1 MRRFSVS
8 LASFISYQV
17 VISMDSREIRQAFLD
32 FFAAKQ
38 HAIVDSSSLVPDNDP
53 TLLFTNAGM
62 VQFKE
67 ALAFRENRGYTRA
80 VSCQRCVRAGGKHND
95 LDNVG
100 YTARHHTFFEML
112 GNFSFGDYFKR
123 DAIFFAWEF
132 LTEVVKLPPERL
144 WVTVHESDDEAEDI
158 WVNEIGFDKNRV
170 TRLGDDDNFWTMGDT
185 GPCGPSSE
193 IFYDHGEDVPGG
205 PPGSKD
211 GELDRYIEIW
221 NLVFTQFDKS
231 ADGTLTPL
239 PKPCVDTGMGFERLA
254 AVLQGVHNNYDIDLF
269 KALIARAGELLNCK
283 DLENDSLKVI
293 SDHIRASAF
302 LIADGVLPSNEGRGY
317 VMRRI
322 IRRALRQGH
331 KLQSKG
337 PFFHKMVGELVNQ
350 MGDAYPILKSTQ
362 AQIEKV
368 LLKEEEQFELT
379 LDQGMKILNEAIG
392 QLQGDV
398 IPGSVVF
405 KLYDTYGFPTDLT
418 NDIAREKNL
427 SIDMDGFEVEMD
439 AQRARARAASKF
451 GSIDVDNFK
460 VDDVTKFVG
469 YESLIGESVVSHL
482 FQNEQ
487 KVDSV
492 SAGDEVVLVL
502 NATPF
507 YAESGGQAGD
517 SGKLFSNGVSI
528 VVSDTI
534 KSSNA
539 FLHKGTVLEGTICV
553 GDSVN
558 AEVERLQRDRTRL
571 NHSATHL
578 LHAALRIVL
587 GDHVNQR
594 GSLVDA
600 ERMRFDFSHFEGVTK
615 EELVKVE
622 LLVNEQI
629 RGNSEIQTELM
640 NLEDAREKGAMALF
654 GEKYSEAVRVL
665 TMGDGFSIELCGGT
679 HASRTGDIGLMKI
692 TSEVGIASGVRRIEA
707 VTGAQAFE
715 LVLQQEQTLEDFSGL
730 LRSDKNGAT
739 DKLKSLIEQN
749 KKLEKEVSQLNMK
762 LASGG
767 GKDLADSAVEING
780 VKVVAQLLEG
790 GDAKTLPD
798 AMDRVKT
805 KLQSGVVLLAVIND
819 DKVVLVAG
827 VTKDLTDK
835 VKAGDL
841 LNYVAT
847 QVGGKGGGRPDMARG
862 GGTDTKALPAA
873 IESVQAYL
881 EERL

>member
-170 TRLGDDDNFWTMGDT
+170 TRLGDDDNFWTLGDT

-239 PKPCVDTGMGFERLA
+239 PKPCVDTGMGFERLV

-615 EELVKVE
+615 EELMKVE

-827 VTKDLTDK
+827 VTKDLIDK

>member
-594 GSLVDA
+594 GSLVDT

>member
-1 MRRFSVS
+1 
-8 LASFISYQV
+8 
-17 VISMDSREIRQAFLD
+17 MDSREIRQAFLD

-539 FLHKGTVLEGTICV
+539 FLHKGTVIEGTICV

>member
-1 MRRFSVS
+1 
-8 LASFISYQV
+8 
-17 VISMDSREIRQAFLD
+17 
-32 FFAAKQ
+32 
-38 HAIVDSSSLVPDNDP
+38 
-53 TLLFTNAGM
+53 
-62 VQFKE
+62 
-67 ALAFRENRGYTRA
+67 
-80 VSCQRCVRAGGKHND
+80 
-95 LDNVG
+95 
-100 YTARHHTFFEML
+100 
-112 GNFSFGDYFKR
+112 
-123 DAIFFAWEF
+123 
-132 LTEVVKLPPERL
+132 
-144 WVTVHESDDEAEDI
+144 
-158 WVNEIGFDKNRV
+158 
-170 TRLGDDDNFWTMGDT
+170 
-185 GPCGPSSE
+185 
-193 IFYDHGEDVPGG
+193 
-205 PPGSKD
+205 
-211 GELDRYIEIW
+211 
-221 NLVFTQFDKS
+221 
-231 ADGTLTPL
+231 
-239 PKPCVDTGMGFERLA
+239 
-254 AVLQGVHNNYDIDLF
+254 
-269 KALIARAGELLNCK
+269 
-283 DLENDSLKVI
+283 
-293 SDHIRASAF
+293 
-302 LIADGVLPSNEGRGY
+302 
-317 VMRRI
+317 
-322 IRRALRQGH
+322 
-331 KLQSKG
+331 
-337 PFFHKMVGELVNQ
+337 MVGELVNQ

-487 KVDSV
+487 KVDAV

-539 FLHKGTVLEGTICV
+539 FLHKGTVIEGTICV

>member
-1 MRRFSVS
+1 
-8 LASFISYQV
+8 
-17 VISMDSREIRQAFLD
+17 MDSREIRQAFLD

-239 PKPCVDTGMGFERLA
+239 PKPCVDTGMGFERLV

-427 SIDMDGFEVEMD
+427 SIDIDGFEVEMD

-460 VDDVTKFVG
+460 VGDVTKFVG

-487 KVDSV
+487 KVDYV

-600 ERMRFDFSHFEGVTK
+600 ERMRFDFSHFEGVTR

>member
-1 MRRFSVS
+1 
-8 LASFISYQV
+8 
-17 VISMDSREIRQAFLD
+17 MDSREIRQAFLD

-239 PKPCVDTGMGFERLA
+239 PKPCVDTGMGFERLV

-427 SIDMDGFEVEMD
+427 SIDIDGFEVEMD

-615 EELVKVE
+615 EELMKVE

-715 LVLQQEQTLEDFSGL
+715 LVLQQEQTLDDFSGL

>member
-239 PKPCVDTGMGFERLA
+239 PKPCVDTGMGFERLV

-427 SIDMDGFEVEMD
+427 SIDIDGFEVEMD

-615 EELVKVE
+615 EELMKVE

-715 LVLQQEQTLEDFSGL
+715 LVLQQEQTLDDFSGL

-827 VTKDLTDK
+827 VTKDLIDK

>member
-1 MRRFSVS
+1 
-8 LASFISYQV
+8 
-17 VISMDSREIRQAFLD
+17 MDSREIRQAFLD

-487 KVDSV
+487 KVDAV

-558 AEVERLQRDRTRL
+558 AEVERLQRDKTRL

>member
-1 MRRFSVS
+1 
-8 LASFISYQV
+8 
-17 VISMDSREIRQAFLD
+17 MDSREIRQAFLD

-539 FLHKGTVLEGTICV
+539 FLHKGTVLEGKIWG

>member
-1 MRRFSVS
+1 
-8 LASFISYQV
+8 
-17 VISMDSREIRQAFLD
+17 
-32 FFAAKQ
+32 
-38 HAIVDSSSLVPDNDP
+38 
-53 TLLFTNAGM
+53 
-62 VQFKE
+62 
-67 ALAFRENRGYTRA
+67 
-80 VSCQRCVRAGGKHND
+80 
-95 LDNVG
+95 
-100 YTARHHTFFEML
+100 
-112 GNFSFGDYFKR
+112 
-123 DAIFFAWEF
+123 
-132 LTEVVKLPPERL
+132 
-144 WVTVHESDDEAEDI
+144 
-158 WVNEIGFDKNRV
+158 
-170 TRLGDDDNFWTMGDT
+170 
-185 GPCGPSSE
+185 
-193 IFYDHGEDVPGG
+193 
-205 PPGSKD
+205 
-211 GELDRYIEIW
+211 
-221 NLVFTQFDKS
+221 
-231 ADGTLTPL
+231 
-239 PKPCVDTGMGFERLA
+239 
-254 AVLQGVHNNYDIDLF
+254 
-269 KALIARAGELLNCK
+269 
-283 DLENDSLKVI
+283 
-293 SDHIRASAF
+293 
-302 LIADGVLPSNEGRGY
+302 
-317 VMRRI
+317 RI

-392 QLQGDV
+392 QLQSDV

-427 SIDMDGFEVEMD
+427 SIDMDGFEVEME
-439 AQRARARAASKF
+439 AQRERARAASKF

-460 VDDVTKFVG
+460 VDDVTTFVG
-469 YESLIGESVVSHL
+469 YESLIGESVIAHL
-482 FQNEQ
+482 FHNEQ
-487 KVDSV
+487 KVESV

-517 SGKLFSNGVSI
+517 SGKLFTNGVSI
-528 VVSDTI
+528 VVNDTI
-534 KSSNA
+534 KSGDA
-539 FLHKGTVLEGTICV
+539 FLHKGTVIEGQISV

-558 AEVERLQRDRTRL
+558 AEVDRLQRDRTRL

-615 EELVKVE
+615 EELLKVE

-665 TMGDGFSIELCGGT
+665 TMGNGFSIELCGGT

-707 VTGAQAFE
+707 VTGVRAFE
-715 LVLQQEQTLEDFSGL
+715 LVMQQEQTLEDFSAL
-730 LRSDKNGAT
+730 LRADKNSAT
-739 DKLKSLIEQN
+739 DKLKSLLEQN

-798 AMDRVKT
+798 AMDRVKN

-862 GGTDTKALPAA
+862 GGTDTKAVPAA

>member
-1 MRRFSVS
+1 
-8 LASFISYQV
+8 
-17 VISMDSREIRQAFLD
+17 MDSREIRQAFLD

-38 HAIVDSSSLVPDNDP
+38 HAIVDSSSLVPGNDP

-841 LNYVAT
+841 LNYVAI

>member
-487 KVDSV
+487 KVDAV

-539 FLHKGTVLEGTICV
+539 FLHKGTVIEGTICV

-558 AEVERLQRDRTRL
+558 AEVERLQRDRARL

>member
-1 MRRFSVS
+1 
-8 LASFISYQV
+8 
-17 VISMDSREIRQAFLD
+17 
-32 FFAAKQ
+32 
-38 HAIVDSSSLVPDNDP
+38 
-53 TLLFTNAGM
+53 
-62 VQFKE
+62 
-67 ALAFRENRGYTRA
+67 
-80 VSCQRCVRAGGKHND
+80 
-95 LDNVG
+95 
-100 YTARHHTFFEML
+100 
-112 GNFSFGDYFKR
+112 
-123 DAIFFAWEF
+123 
-132 LTEVVKLPPERL
+132 
-144 WVTVHESDDEAEDI
+144 
-158 WVNEIGFDKNRV
+158 
-170 TRLGDDDNFWTMGDT
+170 
-185 GPCGPSSE
+185 
-193 IFYDHGEDVPGG
+193 
-205 PPGSKD
+205 
-211 GELDRYIEIW
+211 
-221 NLVFTQFDKS
+221 
-231 ADGTLTPL
+231 
-239 PKPCVDTGMGFERLA
+239 
-254 AVLQGVHNNYDIDLF
+254 
-269 KALIARAGELLNCK
+269 
-283 DLENDSLKVI
+283 
-293 SDHIRASAF
+293 

-487 KVDSV
+487 KVDAV

-539 FLHKGTVLEGTICV
+539 FLHKGTVIEGTICV

>member
-841 LNYVAT
+841 LNYVAI

-862 GGTDTKALPAA
+862 GGTDTKALLAA